1 MQDAEDRRIGRLIA
15 SFALTGFAT
24 AMIARI
30 TDPLVVEIGAE
41 FSVHPGT
48 VALLAS
54 LYALMF
60 ALVQPFLGP
69 VGDALGKRRVI
80 LVAQLVFAVLILGC
94 AVAPDFGSLAWLRA
108 ASGAAGGGIFPL
120 ALAVFG
126 DEVPLAK
133 RQVAVGRFMLFS
145 IMGGITG
152 GVLAAVLEP
161 WLGWRGV
168 LAFGGAS
175 AVAAWLV
182 LLLSPRPREG
192 MRPLRVADALARY
205 GRLLRMPMARLL
217 YGSVALNSALAIGLA
232 PHLAPLL
239 QGYGMDGTAASGLVL
254 AAFGLGGLVYT
265 LVVGRLLARMGQTGL
280 LRLGG
285 GIACCGLA
293 LLAATS
299 SLPPL
304 LLSGLLLGCG
314 YMMIHGTI
322 QVRASELAPDARGAA
337 MALHAFS
344 FFIGQFIGPVV
355 YGWAIPAVGTIVFLF
370 AGVAL
375 AWLGWWMARA
385 R

>member
-1 MQDAEDRRIGRLIA
+1 MQDAEDRRIRRLIA

-54 LYALMF
+54 LYALTF

-80 LVAQLVFAVLILGC
+80 LVAQFLFAALILGC
-94 AVAPDFGSLAWLRA
+94 AAAPDFTSLAWLRA

-126 DEVPLAK
+126 DEVPLAR

-168 LAFGGAS
+168 LAFGGIA
-175 AVAAWLV
+175 AAAAWLV
-182 LLLSPRPREG
+182 LLLSARPLETA
-192 MRPLRVADALARY
+192 RPLRVTDALARY
-205 GRLLRMPMARLL
+205 AMLLRMPMARLL

-239 QGYGMDGTAASGLVL
+239 QGHGMDGTASAGLVL
-254 AAFGLGGLVYT
+254 AAFGMGGLIYT
-265 LVVGRLLARMGQTGL
+265 LVVGRLLARFGQRGL

-285 GIACCGLA
+285 AVSCAGLL
-293 LLAATS
+293 LLAGTAT
-299 SLPPL
+299 LPPL
-304 LLSGLLLGCG
+304 LLAGLLVGCG

-344 FFIGQFIGPVV
+344 FFLGQFVGPVA
-355 YGWAIPAVGTIVFLF
+355 YGWALGAIGAPVFL
-370 AGVAL
+370 ASGLVL

-385 R
+385 Q

>member
-1 MQDAEDRRIGRLIA
+1 MHDAVDRRIRRLIA

-80 LVAQLVFAVLILGC
+80 LVAQFIFAVLILGC
-94 AVAPDFGSLAWLRA
+94 AAAPDFASLAWLRA

-168 LAFGGAS
+168 LAFAGIA
-175 AVAAWLV
+175 AAAAWLV
-182 LLLSPRPREG
+182 LLLSARPAET
-192 MRPLRVADALARY
+192 MRPLRVTDALARY
-205 GRLLRMPMARLL
+205 AMLLRMPMARLL

-239 QGYGMDGTAASGLVL
+239 QGYGMDGTASSGLVL
-254 AAFGLGGLVYT
+254 AAFGVGGLIYT
-265 LVVGRLLARMGQTGL
+265 LVVGRLLGRLGQAGL

-285 GIACCGLA
+285 IMSCAGLV
-293 LLAATS
+293 LLAATTT
-299 SLPPL
+299 LPPL
-304 LLSGLLLGCG
+304 LVSGLLVGSG

-344 FFIGQFIGPVV
+344 FFLGQFVGPVA
-355 YGWAIPAVGTIVFLF
+355 YGWAISTLGATVFL
-370 AGVAL
+370 ASGLVL

-385 R
+385 Q

>member
-1 MQDAEDRRIGRLIA
+1 MQDAEDRRIRRLIA

-54 LYALMF
+54 LYALTF

-80 LVAQLVFAVLILGC
+80 MVAQFFFAVLILGC
-94 AVAPDFGSLAWLRA
+94 AAAPDFASLAWLRA

-161 WLGWRGV
+161 FIGWRGV

-175 AVAAWLV
+175 AAAAWLV
-182 LLLSPRPREG
+182 LLLSPRAAEA
-192 MRPLRVADALARY
+192 MRPLRVADALTRY
-205 GRLLRMPMARLL
+205 GMLLRMPMARLL

-239 QGYGMDGTAASGLVL
+239 QGYGMDGTSASGLVL
-254 AAFGLGGLVYT
+254 AAFGVGGLVYT
-265 LVVGRLLARMGQTGL
+265 MVVGRVLSRIGQAGL

-285 GIACCGLA
+285 GMSCAGLA
-293 LLAATS
+293 LLATNTA
-299 SLPPL
+299 LPPL
-304 LLSGLLLGCG
+304 LVSGVLLGCG

-322 QVRASELAPDARGAA
+322 QVRASELAPEARGAA

-344 FFIGQFIGPVV
+344 FFLGQFFGPIL
-355 YGWAIPAVGTIVFLF
+355 YGWAIGTLGPVVFL
-370 AGVAL
+370 ASGVML
-375 AWLGWWMARA
+375 AWLGWWMARP